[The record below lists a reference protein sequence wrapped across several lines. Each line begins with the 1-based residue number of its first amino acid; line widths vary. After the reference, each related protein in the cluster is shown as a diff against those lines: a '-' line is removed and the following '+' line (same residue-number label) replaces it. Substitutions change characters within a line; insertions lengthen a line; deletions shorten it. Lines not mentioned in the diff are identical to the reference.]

1 MNNRTCKKCGHL
13 CHCIEADHEGCK
25 CGICDCDKG
34 KAQDQTYES
43 GGLVIDDTGEC
54 ESCQ

>member
-1 MNNRTCKKCGHL
+1 MDDKFCKKCGHL
-13 CHCIEADHEGCK
+13 CHCIEADHDGGK
-25 CGICDCDKG
+25 CSGCDCDKG

>member
-1 MNNRTCKKCGHL
+1 MDDTLCKKCGHL
-13 CHCIEADHEGCK
+13 CHCIEEDHEGCK
-25 CGICDCDKG
+25 CGVCDCAKS
-34 KAQDQTYES
+34 KAKDQTNES